1 MAVINTTRRLTGK
14 IISTDIESV
23 NGLDTVEGYIP
34 VRTEATPGALKEYY
48 ELMLAKQKQETA
60 LEVSHKAA
68 SDEARQAEWNFHN
81 AVLAM
86 KESIR
91 GQFGPDSHA
100 AQAVG
105 YKKKSEY
112 KRRSRTVKVS
122 MESA

>member
-1 MAVINTTRRLTGK
+1 MAVINTARRLTGK
-14 IISTDIESV
+14 IISTDVESV
-23 NGLDTVEGYIP
+23 NGLSTVQGYIP
-34 VRTEATPGALKEYY
+34 VRTEATPTALQDYY
-48 ELMLAKQKQETA
+48 QLMLAKQQQERA

-112 KRRSRTVKVS
+112 KRRARTVKVP
-122 MESA
+122 MEGA